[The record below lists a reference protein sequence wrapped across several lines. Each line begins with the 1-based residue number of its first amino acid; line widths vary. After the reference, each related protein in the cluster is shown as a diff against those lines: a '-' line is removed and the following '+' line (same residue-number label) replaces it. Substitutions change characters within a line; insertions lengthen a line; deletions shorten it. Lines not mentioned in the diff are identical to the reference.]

1 MSVCLRAG
9 VTSDRITPPARKL
22 AMKAI
27 NKSFG
32 GLRALIDVDLELFDN
47 EILAI
52 VGDNGAGKTTL
63 IKVLTGVYQADS
75 GAIEVDGKPAS
86 VRSRRDSIA
95 AGIAAVYQDL
105 ALIDTL
111 PAPHNVFLGDE
122 PVLRIAGIPFIDN
135 KKMCRDAVK
144 ILKERVGVELP
155 DMQELT
161 RNFSGGQRQAVAIA
175 RAVHRTDLKILVM
188 DEPTASLGPEE
199 TRNTLDLVNSVRE
212 RGTPIILISHN
223 LDHVFE
229 VADRIMVMR
238 GGRSVGVVNAQDVT
252 QRDVLGLIVGSEFRV
267 ARGDRRALSA
277 EGPPSR

>member
-1 MSVCLRAG
+1 MQQDYV
-9 VTSDRITPPARKL
+9 L
-22 AMKAI
+22 AMKGI

-32 GLRALIDVDLELFDN
+32 GLRALIDVDLELLPN

-75 GAIEVDGKPAS
+75 GYIEVDGQPAN
-86 VRSRRDSIA
+86 VRSRRESID

-105 ALIDTL
+105 GLVDTL

-122 PVLRIAGIPFIDN
+122 PFRWIAGLPFIDN
-135 KKMCRDAVK
+135 KKMRRDAVE
-144 ILKERVGVELP
+144 ILRRRVGIKLP
-155 DMQELT
+155 DIEEPT

-175 RAVHRTDLKILVM
+175 RAVHRTDLKVLVM

-199 TRNTLDLVNSVRE
+199 TRNTLNLIRSVRE

-223 LDHVFE
+223 LDHVFG
-229 VADRIMVMR
+229 VADRILVLR
-238 GGRSVGVVNAQDVT
+238 GGRRVGIVEVEGAT
-252 QRDVLGLIVGSEFRV
+252 QRDVLGLIVGSET
-267 ARGDRRALSA
+267 RAA
-277 EGPPSR
+277 VV